1 MFSKPKVARKLSR
14 DSGWES
20 VWEDHFPDHEE
31 KLLKNFFL
39 KSASEVELQT
49 MVREVFTITEKAST
63 RAYSWLKA
71 PLSTSALSF
80 KTLLRHYATPAL
92 THSK

>member
-1 MFSKPKVARKLSR
+1 MFSKPKVPRKLSR

-49 MVREVFTITEKAST
+49 MVREVSIITEKAST
-63 RAYSWLKA
+63 RAFSRLKA
-71 PLSTSALSF
+71 QWSEEMGGLVSIDS
-80 KTLLRHYATPAL
+80 
-92 THSK
+92 

>member
-1 MFSKPKVARKLSR
+1 MFSKPKVPRKLSR

-49 MVREVFTITEKAST
+49 MVREVSIITEKAST
-63 RAYSWLKA
+63 RAFSWLKA
-71 PLSTSALSF
+71 QWSEEMGDLVSIDS
-80 KTLLRHYATPAL
+80 
-92 THSK
+92 

>member
-1 MFSKPKVARKLSR
+1 MDILTCFALTCSIFRITFSEIPPVFSKPKVPRKLSR

-49 MVREVFTITEKAST
+49 MVREVFIITEEAST
-63 RAYSWLKA
+63 RAFSCG
-71 PLSTSALSF
+71 
-80 KTLLRHYATPAL
+80 
-92 THSK
+92 

>member
-49 MVREVFTITEKAST
+49 MVREVSIITEKAST
-63 RAYSWLKA
+63 RAFSRLKA
-71 PLSTSALSF
+71 QWSEEMGGLVSIDS
-80 KTLLRHYATPAL
+80 
-92 THSK
+92 